1 MLNLKYEK
9 SNVSSL
15 NERLILEIKQNDDEN
30 KEDINN
36 FFFCIKYI

>member
-36 FFFCIKYI
+36 FFF

>member
-36 FFFCIKYI
+36 FFFWIKYI